1 MVLTHRQ
8 LSDHLGQLQAQS
20 VAVTQAL
27 SELQALVS
35 RGFFGRLKWL
45 LLGR

>member
-1 MVLTHRQ
+1 M
-8 LSDHLGQLQAQS
+8 SDLRHVKAEINRS
-20 VAVTQAL
+20 PAL
-27 SELQALVS
+27 SSIVHHLARHESVLM

>member
-1 MVLTHRQ
+1 MSDLRRIKAEIDKSAALTSIVHHLARHESVLM
-8 LSDHLGQLQAQS
+8 
-20 VAVTQAL
+20 
-27 SELQALVS
+27 